1 MGDVGAHLAN
11 DGQLMKI
18 ALVSP
23 YDYPYPGG
31 VVKHISHLDKEFQRL
46 GHNVRIIAA
55 CSDDVGDVP
64 PQVIKVSGSIAHI
77 PFAGSVA
84 RITLS
89 PRVYRRVK
97 KILKR
102 EQFDVIHLHEPLT
115 PTLPLAVLRHA
126 PLSPQ
131 SVVVGTFHAYR
142 ESMHPGYDYAKP
154 LFEPFFGRLDGQI
167 AVSEAV
173 RDYLMPYFPC
183 NYRVIPNGIDLERFS
198 DPALRPLERFDDGK
212 LNILFVGRLEK
223 RKGFKYLLRAF
234 AQVKKAV
241 PEARLM
247 VVGAYDKDD
256 KEPFV
261 LYARQHRLRD
271 VRFIGQVSED
281 DLPRYYRT
289 CHVFCAPSTGFESFG
304 MILLEAM
311 AAGKPIVASNIDGY
325 RGVLEDGGEGL
336 LVQPEDERRL
346 AEALIRLLKDP
357 ALREKM
363 GRQGQAT
370 ATDYAWHK
378 VAQQVLDY
386 YRELLERKR
395 H

>member
-1 MGDVGAHLAN
+1 
-11 DGQLMKI
+11 MKI

-31 VVKHISHLDKEFQRL
+31 VVNHIFYLDREFRRL
-46 GHNVRIIAA
+46 GHDVRIIAA
-55 CSDDVGDVP
+55 CSEDVGDVP
-64 PQVIKVSGSIAHI
+64 RQVIKVSGSIAHV

-97 KILKR
+97 KILKQ
-102 EQFDVIHLHEPLT
+102 EQFDVIHLHEPMT
-115 PTLPLAVLRHA
+115 PTLPLSVLRHV

-142 ESMHPGYDYAKP
+142 ESNHPGYEYIKP
-154 LFEPFFGRLDGQI
+154 IFERFFDRLDGRI
-167 AVSEAV
+167 AVSEVV
-173 RDYLMPYFPC
+173 RDFLIPYFPGD
-183 NYRVIPNGIDLERFS
+183 YRIIPNGIDVERFG
-198 DPALRPLERFDDGK
+198 DPALRPIERFDDGK
-212 LNILFVGRLEK
+212 LNILFVGRLDK
-223 RKGFKYLLRAF
+223 RKGFKYLLQAF

-247 VVGAYDKDD
+247 VVGAYDKED
-256 KEPFV
+256 KAPYV

-271 VRFIGQVSED
+271 VRFIGYVSED

-304 MILLEAM
+304 IILLEAM
-311 AAGKPIVASNIDGY
+311 AAGKPIVASNIAGY
-325 RGVLEDGGEGL
+325 RSVLEDGEEGL
-336 LVQPEDERRL
+336 LVQPEDEQGL
-346 AEALIRLLKDP
+346 AETLIRLLKDS
-357 ALREKM
+357 ALRGRM
-363 GRQGQAT
+363 GHKGQAK
-370 ATDYAWHK
+370 ATVYSWQK

-386 YRELLERKR
+386 YRELLERKGR
-395 H
+395 

>member
-1 MGDVGAHLAN
+1 
-11 DGQLMKI
+11 MKI

-31 VVKHISHLDKEFQRL
+31 VVKHIFYLDKEFRRL
-46 GHNVRIIAA
+46 GHDIRIIAA

-84 RITLS
+84 RVTLS

-102 EQFDVIHLHEPLT
+102 EQFDVIHLHEPMT
-115 PTLPLAVLRHA
+115 PALPLAVLRHV
-126 PLSPQ
+126 PLSPR

-142 ESMHPGYDYAKP
+142 ESSHPGYDYVKP
-154 LFEPFFGRLDGQI
+154 VFKRFFSRLDGRI
-167 AVSEAV
+167 VVSEAV
-173 RDYLMPYFPC
+173 RDLLDSYFPDD
-183 NYRVIPNGIDLERFS
+183 YRIIPNGIDLERFS
-198 DPALRPLERFDDGK
+198 DPALRPIERFDDGK

-223 RKGFKYLLRAF
+223 RKGFKYLLQAF
-234 AQVKKAV
+234 AQVKKAI

-247 VVGAYDKDD
+247 VVGAYDKED

-304 MILLEAM
+304 IILLEAM

-325 RGVLEDGGEGL
+325 RGVLKNGDMGL
-336 LVQPEDERRL
+336 LVRPEDERRL
-346 AEALIRLLKDP
+346 ADALIRLLKDP
-357 ALREKM
+357 ALCGRM
-363 GRQGQAT
+363 GRHGQAK
-370 ATDYAWHK
+370 AADYSWDK
-378 VAQQVLDY
+378 VAQQILSY

-395 H
+395 R

>member
-1 MGDVGAHLAN
+1 
-11 DGQLMKI
+11 MKI

-31 VVKHISHLDKEFQRL
+31 VVKHISYLDKEFRRL
-46 GHNVRIIAA
+46 GHDVRIIAA

-64 PQVIKVSGSIAHI
+64 TQVIKVSGSIVHI

-115 PTLPLAVLRHA
+115 PALPLAVLRHA

-131 SVVVGTFHAYR
+131 AAVVGTFHAYR
-142 ESMHPGYDYAKP
+142 ESMHPGYEYARAIV
-154 LFEPFFGRLDGQI
+154 EPFFDRLDGHI
-167 AVSEAV
+167 AVSEVV
-173 RDYLMPYFPC
+173 RDYLVPYLPGD
-183 NYRVIPNGIDLERFS
+183 YRIIPNGIDLERFS
-198 DPALRPLERFDDGK
+198 DLDLRPLEQFDDGK

-223 RKGFKYLLRAF
+223 RKGFKYLLHAF
-234 AQVKKAV
+234 AQVKVAV
-241 PEARLM
+241 PEARLI

-271 VRFIGQVSED
+271 VRFIGYVSED

-304 MILLEAM
+304 IILLEAM
-311 AAGKPIVASNIDGY
+311 AAGKPIVASNIAGY
-325 RGVLEDGGEGL
+325 RGVLADGEEGL

-346 AEALIRLLKDP
+346 ADALVRLLKDP
-357 ALREKM
+357 LLCERM
-363 GRQGQAT
+363 GRQGQAK
-370 ATDYAWHK
+370 AADYSWDK
-378 VAQQVLDY
+378 VAQQILDY
-386 YRELLERKR
+386 YRELLEEKR

>member
-1 MGDVGAHLAN
+1 
-11 DGQLMKI
+11 MKI

-31 VVKHISHLDKEFQRL
+31 VVKHIFYLDREFRRL
-46 GHNVRIIAA
+46 GHDVRIIAA
-55 CSDDVGDVP
+55 CSDDVGEVP
-64 PQVIKVSGSIAHI
+64 WQVIKVSGSIAEV

-97 KILKR
+97 KILKE
-102 EQFDVIHLHEPLT
+102 EQFDVIHLHEPMT
-115 PTLPLAVLRHA
+115 PTLPLSVLRHV

-142 ESMHPGYDYAKP
+142 ENNHPGYEYVKP
-154 LFEPFFGRLDGQI
+154 IFGRFFDRLDGRI

-173 RDYLMPYFPC
+173 RDFLIPYFPGD
-183 NYRVIPNGIDLERFS
+183 YRVIPNGIDVERFS
-198 DPALRPLERFDDGK
+198 NPALRPIEGFDDGK
-212 LNILFVGRLEK
+212 LNILFVGRLDK

-234 AQVKKAV
+234 AQVKKIV

-247 VVGAYDKDD
+247 VVGAYDKED

-261 LYARQHRLRD
+261 LYARENRLRD
-271 VRFIGQVSED
+271 VRFIGYVSEE
-281 DLPRYYRT
+281 DLPRYYQT

-304 MILLEAM
+304 IILLEAM
-311 AAGKPIVASNIDGY
+311 AAGKPIVASDIDGY
-325 RGVLEDGGEGL
+325 RGVLEDGEEGL
-336 LVQPEDERRL
+336 LVQPEDERHL
-346 AEALIRLLKDP
+346 ADALIRLLKDP
-357 ALREKM
+357 ALRGRM
-363 GRQGQAT
+363 GQQGQAK
-370 ATDYAWHK
+370 ATDYSWRK

>member
-1 MGDVGAHLAN
+1 
-11 DGQLMKI
+11 MKI

-31 VVKHISHLDKEFQRL
+31 VVTHIFYLDKEFRRL
-46 GHNVRIIAA
+46 GHDVRIIAA
-55 CSDDVGDVP
+55 CSEDVGDVP
-64 PQVIKVSGSIAHI
+64 PQVIKVSGSIVPI
-77 PFAGSVA
+77 PAAGSVA

-102 EQFDVIHLHEPLT
+102 EQFDVIHLHEPMT
-115 PTLPLAVLRHA
+115 PTLPLAVLRHT

-142 ESMHPGYDYAKP
+142 ESAHPGYEYAKP
-154 LFEPFFGRLDGQI
+154 IFEPFFGRLDGRI
-167 AVSEAV
+167 AVSNAV
-173 RDYLMPYFPC
+173 RDYLAPYFPGD
-183 NYRVIPNGIDLERFS
+183 YRIIPNGIDLERFG
-198 DPALRPLERFDDGK
+198 DPALRPFERFDDGK

-234 AQVKKAV
+234 AQVRKAI
-241 PEARLM
+241 PEARLI
-247 VVGAYDKDD
+247 VVGAYDKED

-261 LYARQHRLRD
+261 LYARENRLRD

-304 MILLEAM
+304 IILLEAM

-346 AEALIRLLKDP
+346 AEALIYLLKDP

>member
-1 MGDVGAHLAN
+1 
-11 DGQLMKI
+11 MKI

-31 VVKHISHLDKEFQRL
+31 VVKHIFNLDKEFRRL
-46 GHNVRIIAA
+46 GHEVRIIAA
-55 CSDDVGDVP
+55 CSEDVGDVP
-64 PQVIKVSGSIAHI
+64 PQVIKVSGSIVHI
-77 PFAGSVA
+77 PAAGSVA

-102 EQFDVIHLHEPLT
+102 EQFDVIHLHEPMT
-115 PTLPLAVLRHA
+115 PTLPLAVLRHT

-142 ESMHPGYDYAKP
+142 ESAHPGYEYVKP
-154 LFEPFFGRLDGQI
+154 IFERFFDRLDGRI

-173 RDYLMPYFPC
+173 RDYLAPYFPGD
-183 NYRVIPNGIDLERFS
+183 YRIIPNGIDLERFG

-234 AQVKKAV
+234 AQVKQAV

-247 VVGAYDKDD
+247 VVGAYDKED

-261 LYARQHRLRD
+261 FYARENRLRD

-357 ALREKM
+357 ALRERM

>member
-1 MGDVGAHLAN
+1 
-11 DGQLMKI
+11 MKI

-31 VVKHISHLDKEFQRL
+31 VVKHIFNLDKEFRRL
-46 GHNVRIIAA
+46 GHDVRIIAA

-64 PQVIKVSGSIAHI
+64 PQVIKVSGSIANI

-115 PTLPLAVLRHA
+115 PALPLAVLRHA

-142 ESMHPGYDYAKP
+142 ESMHRGYDYAKSII
-154 LFEPFFGRLDGQI
+154 ESFFGRLDGQI
-167 AVSEAV
+167 AVSEIV
-173 RDYLMPYFPC
+173 RDYLSPYLPGD
-183 NYRVIPNGIDLERFS
+183 YRIIPNGIDLECFS
-198 DPALRPLERFDDGK
+198 NPALRPIEQFDDGK
-212 LNILFVGRLEK
+212 LNILFVGRLER
-223 RKGFKYLLRAF
+223 RKGFKYLLQAF
-234 AQVKKAV
+234 AQIQKAF
-241 PEARLM
+241 PETRLM
-247 VVGAYDKDD
+247 VVGAYDKED

-261 LYARQHRLRD
+261 LYAREHRLRD
-271 VRFIGQVSED
+271 VRFIGPVSED

-304 MILLEAM
+304 IILLEAM
-311 AAGKPIVASNIDGY
+311 AAGRPIVASDIDGY
-325 RGVLEDGGEGL
+325 RGVLEDGKEGL
-336 LVQPEDERRL
+336 LVQPEDARL
-346 AEALIRLLKDP
+346 LADALVRLLKDP
-357 ALREKM
+357 PLRESM
-363 GRQGQAT
+363 GRQGQAK
-370 ATDYAWHK
+370 ATRYSWDK
-378 VAQQVLDY
+378 VAQQVLGY
-386 YRELLERKR
+386 YRELLEEKR
-395 H
+395 R

>member
-1 MGDVGAHLAN
+1 
-11 DGQLMKI
+11 MKI

-31 VVKHISHLDKEFQRL
+31 VVNHIFYLDREFRRL
-46 GHNVRIIAA
+46 GHDVRIIAA
-55 CSDDVGDVP
+55 CSEDVGDIP
-64 PQVIKVSGSIAHI
+64 RQVIKVSGSIAHV

-97 KILKR
+97 KILKQ
-102 EQFDVIHLHEPLT
+102 EQFDVIHLHEPMT
-115 PTLPLAVLRHA
+115 PTLPLSVLRHV

-142 ESMHPGYDYAKP
+142 ESNHPGYEYIKP
-154 LFEPFFGRLDGQI
+154 IFERFFDRLDGRI
-167 AVSEAV
+167 AVSEVV
-173 RDYLMPYFPC
+173 RDFLIPYFPGD
-183 NYRVIPNGIDLERFS
+183 YRIIPNGIDVERFG
-198 DPALRPLERFDDGK
+198 DPALRPIERFDDSK
-212 LNILFVGRLEK
+212 RNILFVGRLDK
-223 RKGFKYLLRAF
+223 RKGFKYLLQAF

-247 VVGAYDKDD
+247 VVGAYDKED
-256 KEPFV
+256 KAPYV

-271 VRFIGQVSED
+271 VRFIGYVSED

-304 MILLEAM
+304 IILLEAM
-311 AAGKPIVASNIDGY
+311 AAGKPIVASNIAGY
-325 RGVLEDGGEGL
+325 RSVLEDGEEGL
-336 LVQPEDERRL
+336 LVEPEDERDL
-346 AEALIRLLKDP
+346 AEALIRLLQDP
-357 ALREKM
+357 AQRRRM
-363 GRQGQAT
+363 GHKGQAKAT
-370 ATDYAWHK
+370 AYSWQK

-386 YRELLERKR
+386 YQELLERKGR
-395 H
+395 

>member
-1 MGDVGAHLAN
+1 
-11 DGQLMKI
+11 MKI

-31 VVKHISHLDKEFQRL
+31 VVRHIFYLDKEFRRL
-46 GHNVRIIAA
+46 GHDIRIIAA

-89 PRVYRRVK
+89 PRIYRRVK

-115 PTLPLAVLRHA
+115 PTLPLAVLRHV

-142 ESMHPGYDYAKP
+142 ESMHPGYDYAKF
-154 LFEPFFGRLDGQI
+154 LFEPFFGRLDGRI

-173 RDYLMPYFPC
+173 REYLTPYFPGD
-183 NYRVIPNGIDLERFS
+183 YRIIPNGIDLERFG

-234 AQVKKAV
+234 AQVKQAV

-247 VVGAYDKDD
+247 VVGAYDKED

-304 MILLEAM
+304 IILLEAM
-311 AAGKPIVASNIDGY
+311 AAGRPIVASDIDGY
-325 RGVLEDGGEGL
+325 RGVLADGEEGL

-346 AEALIRLLKDP
+346 ADALVRLLKDP
-357 ALREKM
+357 ALRERM

-370 ATDYAWHK
+370 ATDYDWHK

-386 YRELLERKR
+386 YRELLEKKR

>member
-1 MGDVGAHLAN
+1 MR
-11 DGQLMKI
+11 I

-31 VVKHISHLDKEFQRL
+31 VVKHIFYLDKEFRRL
-46 GHNVRIIAA
+46 GHDVRIIAA
-55 CSDDVGDVP
+55 CSDEVGDVP
-64 PQVIKVSGSIAHI
+64 PQVIKVSGSIVHI
-77 PFAGSVA
+77 PAAGSVA

-97 KILKR
+97 KILKQ
-102 EQFDVIHLHEPLT
+102 EQFDVIHLHEPMT
-115 PTLPLAVLRHA
+115 PALPLAVLRHV

-142 ESMHPGYDYAKP
+142 ESAHPGYDYVKSI
-154 LFEPFFGRLDGQI
+154 FEPFFGRLDGRI

-173 RDYLMPYFPC
+173 REYLTPYFPGD
-183 NYRVIPNGIDLERFS
+183 YRVIPNGIDLERFG

-223 RKGFKYLLRAF
+223 RKGFKYLLQAF

-241 PEARLM
+241 PEARLI
-247 VVGAYDKDD
+247 VVGAYDKED

-304 MILLEAM
+304 IILLEAM
-311 AAGKPIVASNIDGY
+311 AAGKPIVASDIDGY
-325 RGVLEDGGEGL
+325 RGVLADGEEGL
-336 LVQPEDERRL
+336 LVQPEDKRRL
-346 AEALIRLLKDP
+346 ADALIRLLQDP
-357 ALREKM
+357 AMRERM

-370 ATDYAWHK
+370 ATDYAWQK
-378 VAQQVLDY
+378 VAQQILDY
-386 YRELLERKR
+386 YQELLERKR
-395 H
+395 Y

>member
-1 MGDVGAHLAN
+1 
-11 DGQLMKI
+11 MKI

-31 VVKHISHLDKEFQRL
+31 VVKHIFYLDREFQRL
-46 GHNVRIIAA
+46 GHDVRIIAA

-64 PQVIKVSGSIAHI
+64 PHVIKVSGSIAHI
-77 PFAGSVA
+77 PFAGSVG

-97 KILKR
+97 KILKQER
-102 EQFDVIHLHEPLT
+102 FDVIHIHEPLT
-115 PTLPLAVLRHA
+115 PALPLSVLRHA

-142 ESMHPGYDYAKP
+142 ESAHPGYEYVKP
-154 LFEPFFGRLDGQI
+154 IFEPFFNRLDGRI
-167 AVSEAV
+167 AVSEVV
-173 RDYLMPYFPC
+173 RELLLSYFPDD
-183 NYRVIPNGIDLERFS
+183 YRIIPNGIDLERFS
-198 DPALRPLERFDDGK
+198 DPALRPIERFDDGK
-212 LNILFVGRLEK
+212 LNVLFVGRLEK
-223 RKGFKYLLRAF
+223 RKGFKYLLQAF

-241 PEARLM
+241 PQARLI
-247 VVGAYDKDD
+247 VVGAYDKED

-271 VRFIGQVSED
+271 VRFIGYVSEE

-304 MILLEAM
+304 IILLEAM
-311 AAGKPIVASNIDGY
+311 AAGRPIVASNIDGY
-325 RGVLEDGGEGL
+325 RGVLEDGREGL
-336 LVQPEDERRL
+336 LIQPENEQLL
-346 AEALIRLLKDP
+346 ANALIRLLKDP
-357 ALREKM
+357 ALCERM
-363 GRQGQAT
+363 GRQGQAK
-370 ATDYAWHK
+370 AADYDWPK

-386 YRELLERKR
+386 YRELLEKKR
-395 H
+395 C

>member
-1 MGDVGAHLAN
+1 
-11 DGQLMKI
+11 MKI

-31 VVKHISHLDKEFQRL
+31 VVRHIFYLDKEFRRL
-46 GHNVRIIAA
+46 GHDIRIIAA

-89 PRVYRRVK
+89 PRIYRRVK

-115 PTLPLAVLRHA
+115 PTLPLAVLRHV

-142 ESMHPGYDYAKP
+142 ESTHPGYDYAKL
-154 LFEPFFGRLDGQI
+154 LFEPFFGRLDGHI
-167 AVSEAV
+167 AVSEVV
-173 RDYLMPYFPC
+173 RDYLLPYFPGD
-183 NYRVIPNGIDLERFS
+183 YRIIPNGIDLERFS
-198 DPALRPLERFDDGK
+198 DPALRSIEQFDDGK

-223 RKGFKYLLRAF
+223 RKGFKYLLQAF
-234 AQVKKAV
+234 AQVKQAV

-247 VVGAYDKDD
+247 VVGAYDKED

-304 MILLEAM
+304 IILLEAM
-311 AAGKPIVASNIDGY
+311 AAGRPIVASDIDGY
-325 RGVLEDGGEGL
+325 RGVLADGEEGL

-346 AEALIRLLKDP
+346 ADALVRLLKDP
-357 ALREKM
+357 ALRERM
-363 GRQGQAT
+363 GRQGQAK
-370 ATDYAWHK
+370 AANYVWQK

-386 YRELLERKR
+386 YRELLEKKR

>member
-1 MGDVGAHLAN
+1 
-11 DGQLMKI
+11 MKI
-18 ALVSP
+18 ALISP

-31 VVKHISHLDKEFQRL
+31 VVKHIFYLDREFRRL
-46 GHNVRIIAA
+46 GHDVRIIAA
-55 CSDDVGDVP
+55 CSDDVGEVP
-64 PQVIKVSGSIAHI
+64 QQVIKVSGSIAHI

-102 EQFDVIHLHEPLT
+102 EQFDVIHLHEPMT
-115 PTLPLAVLRHA
+115 PTLPLAVLRHV

-142 ESMHPGYDYAKP
+142 ESSHPGYEYAKP
-154 LFEPFFGRLDGQI
+154 IFERFFDRLDGRI
-167 AVSEAV
+167 VVSEAV
-173 RDYLMPYFPC
+173 RDLMTSYFPGD
-183 NYRVIPNGIDLERFS
+183 YRVIPNGIDLERFS
-198 DPALRPLERFDDGK
+198 DPALRPIEQFDDGK
-212 LNILFVGRLEK
+212 LNILFVGRLDK
-223 RKGFKYLLRAF
+223 RKGFKYLLQAF
-234 AQVKKAV
+234 AQVKKAI
-241 PEARLM
+241 PQARLM
-247 VVGAYDKDD
+247 VVGAYDKED
-256 KEPFV
+256 KAEFV
-261 LYARQHRLRD
+261 LYARQHRVRD
-271 VRFIGQVSED
+271 VRFIGFVSED

-304 MILLEAM
+304 IILLEAM
-311 AAGKPIVASNIDGY
+311 AAGKPIVASNIAGY
-325 RGVLEDGGEGL
+325 RGVLEGGGEGL

-357 ALREKM
+357 ALRERM
-363 GRQGQAT
+363 GRQGQAK
-370 ATDYAWHK
+370 AADYSWQK

-395 H
+395 R

>member
-1 MGDVGAHLAN
+1 
-11 DGQLMKI
+11 MKI

-31 VVKHISHLDKEFQRL
+31 VVQHISSLDREFRRL
-46 GHNVRIIAA
+46 GHDVRIIAA
-55 CSDDVGDVP
+55 CSEDVGEVP
-64 PQVIKVSGSIAHI
+64 QQVIKVSGSIVHI
-77 PFAGSVA
+77 PFAGSVG

-97 KILKR
+97 KILKQ
-102 EQFDVIHLHEPLT
+102 EQFDVIHVHEPLT
-115 PTLPLAVLRHA
+115 PALPLTVLRHV

-142 ESMHPGYDYAKP
+142 ESLHPGYEYVKP
-154 LFEPFFGRLDGQI
+154 FFEPFFNRLDGRI
-167 AVSEAV
+167 AVSEVV
-173 RDYLMPYFPC
+173 RDLLASYFPDD
-183 NYRVIPNGIDLERFS
+183 YRVIPNGIDVERFK
-198 DPALRPLERFDDGK
+198 DPALRPIEQFDDGK

-234 AQVKKAV
+234 AQVKQAV
-241 PEARLM
+241 PEARLL
-247 VVGAYDKDD
+247 VVGAYDKED

-281 DLPRYYRT
+281 DLPHYYRT

-304 MILLEAM
+304 IILLEAM
-311 AAGKPIVASNIDGY
+311 AAGKPIVASDIDGY
-325 RGVLEDGGEGL
+325 RGVLDDGEEGI
-336 LVQPEDERRL
+336 LVPPEDERRL
-346 AEALIRLLKDP
+346 ADALIRLLKDP
-357 ALREKM
+357 ALRGRM
-363 GRQGQAT
+363 GRQGQAK
-370 ATDYAWHK
+370 AKDYSWQK

-395 H
+395 R

>member
-1 MGDVGAHLAN
+1 
-11 DGQLMKI
+11 MKI

-23 YDYPYPGG
+23 YDYSYPGG
-31 VVKHISHLDKEFQRL
+31 VVNHIFYLDKEFRRL
-46 GHNVRIIAA
+46 GHDVRIITA

-77 PFAGSVA
+77 PFAGSVG
-84 RITLS
+84 RVTLS

-102 EQFDVIHLHEPLT
+102 EQFDVIHVHEPLT
-115 PTLPLAVLRHA
+115 PTLPLSVLRHA

-131 SVVVGTFHAYR
+131 SVLVGTFHAYR
-142 ESMHPGYDYAKP
+142 ESMPPGYDYARP
-154 LFEPFFGRLDGQI
+154 IFEPFFNRLDGRI
-167 AVSEAV
+167 AVSEVV
-173 RDYLMPYFPC
+173 RDYLMPYLPGD
-183 NYRVIPNGIDLERFS
+183 YRIIPNGIDLERFS
-198 DPALRPLERFDDGK
+198 DPALRPIERFDDGK

-223 RKGFKYLLRAF
+223 RKGLKYLLQAF
-234 AQVKKAV
+234 AQVKRAV

-271 VRFIGQVSED
+271 VGFIGPVSED

-304 MILLEAM
+304 IILLEAM
-311 AAGKPIVASNIDGY
+311 AAGRPIVASGIDGY
-325 RGVLEDGGEGL
+325 RGVLEDGREGL
-336 LVQPEDERRL
+336 LVQPEDERCL
-346 AEALIRLLKDP
+346 ADALVRLLQDP
-357 ALREKM
+357 ALRERM
-363 GRQGQAT
+363 GRQGQAK
-370 ATDYAWHK
+370 AADYSWDK

-395 H
+395 R

>member
-1 MGDVGAHLAN
+1 
-11 DGQLMKI
+11 MKI

-31 VVKHISHLDKEFQRL
+31 VVRHIFYLDKEFRRL
-46 GHNVRIIAA
+46 GHDIRIIAA

-89 PRVYRRVK
+89 PRIYRRVK

-115 PTLPLAVLRHA
+115 PTLPLAVLRHV

-142 ESMHPGYDYAKP
+142 ESMHPGYDYAKL
-154 LFEPFFGRLDGQI
+154 LFEPFFGRLDGHI
-167 AVSEAV
+167 AVSEVV
-173 RDYLMPYFPC
+173 RDYLLPYFPGD
-183 NYRVIPNGIDLERFS
+183 YRIIPNGIDLERFS
-198 DPALRPLERFDDGK
+198 DPALRSIEQFDDGK

-223 RKGFKYLLRAF
+223 RKGFKYLLQAF
-234 AQVKKAV
+234 AQVKQAV

-247 VVGAYDKDD
+247 VVGAYDKED

-304 MILLEAM
+304 IILLEAM
-311 AAGKPIVASNIDGY
+311 AAGRPIVASDIDGY
-325 RGVLEDGGEGL
+325 RGVLADGEEGL

-346 AEALIRLLKDP
+346 ADALVRLLKDP
-357 ALREKM
+357 ALRERM
-363 GRQGQAT
+363 GRQGQAK
-370 ATDYAWHK
+370 AANYVWQK

-386 YRELLERKR
+386 YRELLEKKR

>member
-1 MGDVGAHLAN
+1 
-11 DGQLMKI
+11 MKI

-31 VVKHISHLDKEFQRL
+31 VVKHISYLDKEFQRL
-46 GHNVRIIAA
+46 GHDVRIIAA

-64 PQVIKVSGSIAHI
+64 PQVIKVSGSSAHI

-97 KILKR
+97 RILRR

-115 PTLPLAVLRHA
+115 PALPLAVLRHA

-154 LFEPFFGRLDGQI
+154 LFEPFFDRLDGHI
-167 AVSEAV
+167 AVSEVV
-173 RDYLMPYFPC
+173 RDYLLPYFPGD
-183 NYRVIPNGIDLERFS
+183 YRVIPNGIDLERFG
-198 DPALRPLERFDDGK
+198 DPALRPMERFDDGK

-234 AQVKKAV
+234 GLVKEAV

-247 VVGAYDKDD
+247 VVGAYDKED

-261 LYARQHRLRD
+261 LYARRHRLRD
-271 VRFIGQVSED
+271 VRFIGYVSED

-304 MILLEAM
+304 IILLEAM
-311 AAGKPIVASNIDGY
+311 AAGKPIVASNIAGY
-325 RGVLEDGGEGL
+325 RSVVEDGGEGL
-336 LVQPEDERRL
+336 LVQPENERRL
-346 AEALIRLLKDP
+346 ADALVRLLKDP
-357 ALREKM
+357 DLRGRM
-363 GRQGQAT
+363 GRQGQTKA
-370 ATDYAWHK
+370 ADYSWDK

-386 YRELLERKR
+386 YRELLEEKR

>member
-1 MGDVGAHLAN
+1 M
-11 DGQLMKI
+11 
-18 ALVSP
+18 VSP

-31 VVKHISHLDKEFQRL
+31 VVKHIFYLDKEFRRL
-46 GHNVRIIAA
+46 GHDVRIIAA
-55 CSDDVGDVP
+55 CSDEVGDVP
-64 PQVIKVSGSIAHI
+64 PQVIKVSGSIVHI
-77 PFAGSVA
+77 PAAGSVA

-97 KILKR
+97 KILKQ
-102 EQFDVIHLHEPLT
+102 EQFDVIHLHEPMT
-115 PTLPLAVLRHA
+115 PALPLAVLRHV

-142 ESMHPGYDYAKP
+142 ESAHPGYDYVKSI
-154 LFEPFFGRLDGQI
+154 FEPFFGRLDGRI

-173 RDYLMPYFPC
+173 REYLTPYFPGD
-183 NYRVIPNGIDLERFS
+183 YRVIPNGIDLERFG

-223 RKGFKYLLRAF
+223 RKGFKYLLQAF

-241 PEARLM
+241 PEARLI
-247 VVGAYDKDD
+247 VVGAYDKED

-304 MILLEAM
+304 IILLEAM
-311 AAGKPIVASNIDGY
+311 AAGKPIVASDIDGY
-325 RGVLEDGGEGL
+325 RGVLADGEEGL

-346 AEALIRLLKDP
+346 ADALIRLLQDP
-357 ALREKM
+357 AMRERM

-370 ATDYAWHK
+370 ATDYAWQK
-378 VAQQVLDY
+378 VAQQILDY
-386 YRELLERKR
+386 YQELLERKR
-395 H
+395 Y

>member
-1 MGDVGAHLAN
+1 
-11 DGQLMKI
+11 MKI

-31 VVKHISHLDKEFQRL
+31 VVKHIFYLDRECRRL
-46 GHNVRIIAA
+46 GHDVRIIAA

-64 PQVIKVSGSIAHI
+64 PQVIKVSGSIANI

-115 PTLPLAVLRHA
+115 PALPLAVLRHA

-142 ESMHPGYDYAKP
+142 ESMHRGYDYAKSII
-154 LFEPFFGRLDGQI
+154 ESFFGRLDGQI
-167 AVSEAV
+167 AVSEIV
-173 RDYLMPYFPC
+173 RDYLSPYLPGD
-183 NYRVIPNGIDLERFS
+183 YRIIPNGIDLECFS
-198 DPALRPLERFDDGK
+198 NPALRPIEQFDDGK
-212 LNILFVGRLEK
+212 LNILFVGRLER
-223 RKGFKYLLRAF
+223 RKGFKYLLQAF
-234 AQVKKAV
+234 AQIQKAF
-241 PEARLM
+241 PETRLM
-247 VVGAYDKDD
+247 VVGAYDKED

-261 LYARQHRLRD
+261 LYAREHRLRD
-271 VRFIGQVSED
+271 VRFIGPVSED

-304 MILLEAM
+304 IILLEAM
-311 AAGKPIVASNIDGY
+311 AAGRPIVASDIDGY
-325 RGVLEDGGEGL
+325 RGVLEDGKEGL
-336 LVQPEDERRL
+336 LVQPEDARL
-346 AEALIRLLKDP
+346 LADALVRLLKDP
-357 ALREKM
+357 ALRERM
-363 GRQGQAT
+363 GRQGQAK
-370 ATDYAWHK
+370 ATGYSWDK
-378 VAQQVLDY
+378 VAQQVLGY
-386 YRELLERKR
+386 YRELLEEKR

>member
-1 MGDVGAHLAN
+1 
-11 DGQLMKI
+11 MKI

-31 VVKHISHLDKEFQRL
+31 VVKHIFYLDKEFRRL
-46 GHNVRIIAA
+46 GHDVRIIAA
-55 CSDDVGDVP
+55 CSEDVGDVP
-64 PQVIKVSGSIAHI
+64 PQVIKVSGSIVPI
-77 PFAGSVA
+77 PAAGSVA

-102 EQFDVIHLHEPLT
+102 EQFDVIHLHEPMT
-115 PTLPLAVLRHA
+115 PALPLAVLRHT

-142 ESMHPGYDYAKP
+142 ESNHPGYEYAKP
-154 LFEPFFGRLDGQI
+154 IFERFFSRLDGRI

-173 RDYLMPYFPC
+173 REYLTPYFPGD
-183 NYRVIPNGIDLERFS
+183 YRIIPNGIDLERFG
-198 DPALRPLERFDDGK
+198 DPALRPFERFDDGK

-223 RKGFKYLLRAF
+223 RKGFKYLLQAF
-234 AQVKKAV
+234 AQVKKSV
-241 PEARLM
+241 PQARLM
-247 VVGAYDKDD
+247 VVGAYDKED

-261 LYARQHRLRD
+261 LYARENRLRD

-304 MILLEAM
+304 IILLEAM
-311 AAGKPIVASNIDGY
+311 AAGRPIVASNIDGY
-325 RGVLEDGGEGL
+325 RGVVDDGMEGL

-346 AEALIRLLKDP
+346 AEALIHLLKDP
-357 ALREKM
+357 ALRERM

>member
-1 MGDVGAHLAN
+1 
-11 DGQLMKI
+11 MKI

-31 VVKHISHLDKEFQRL
+31 VVNHIFYLDREFQRL
-46 GHNVRIIAA
+46 GHDVRIIAA
-55 CSDDVGDVP
+55 CSEDVGDVP
-64 PQVIKVSGSIAHI
+64 RQVIKVSGSIAHV

-97 KILKR
+97 KILKQ
-102 EQFDVIHLHEPLT
+102 EQFDVIHLHEPMT
-115 PTLPLAVLRHA
+115 PTLPLSVLRHV

-142 ESMHPGYDYAKP
+142 ESNHPGYEYIKP
-154 LFEPFFGRLDGQI
+154 IFERFFDRLDGRI
-167 AVSEAV
+167 AVSEVV
-173 RDYLMPYFPC
+173 RDFLIPYFPGD
-183 NYRVIPNGIDLERFS
+183 YRIIPNGIDVERFG
-198 DPALRPLERFDDGK
+198 DPALRPIERFDDGK
-212 LNILFVGRLEK
+212 LNILFVGRLDK
-223 RKGFKYLLRAF
+223 RKGFKYLLQAF

-247 VVGAYDKDD
+247 VVGAYDKED
-256 KEPFV
+256 KAPYV

-271 VRFIGQVSED
+271 VRFIGYVSED

-304 MILLEAM
+304 IILLEAM
-311 AAGKPIVASNIDGY
+311 AAGKPIVASNIAGY
-325 RGVLEDGGEGL
+325 RSVLEDGEEGL
-336 LVQPEDERRL
+336 LVQPEDEQGL
-346 AEALIRLLKDP
+346 AETLIRLLKDS
-357 ALREKM
+357 ALRGRM
-363 GRQGQAT
+363 GHKGQAK
-370 ATDYAWHK
+370 ATVYSWQK

-386 YRELLERKR
+386 YRELLERKGR
-395 H
+395 

>member
-1 MGDVGAHLAN
+1 
-11 DGQLMKI
+11 MKI

-31 VVKHISHLDKEFQRL
+31 VVTHIFYLDKEFRRL
-46 GHNVRIIAA
+46 GHDVRIIAA
-55 CSDDVGDVP
+55 CSEDVGDVP
-64 PQVIKVSGSIAHI
+64 PQVIKVSGSIVPI
-77 PFAGSVA
+77 PAAGSVA

-102 EQFDVIHLHEPLT
+102 EQFDVIHLHEPMT
-115 PTLPLAVLRHA
+115 PTLPLAVLRHT

-142 ESMHPGYDYAKP
+142 ESAHPGYEYVKP
-154 LFEPFFGRLDGQI
+154 IFERFFDRLDGRI

-173 RDYLMPYFPC
+173 RDYLVPYFPGD
-183 NYRVIPNGIDLERFS
+183 YRIIPNGIDLERFG

-223 RKGFKYLLRAF
+223 RKGFKYLLQAF
-234 AQVKKAV
+234 AQVKKSV
-241 PEARLM
+241 PEARLI
-247 VVGAYDKDD
+247 VVGAYDKED

-261 LYARQHRLRD
+261 LYARENRLRD

-304 MILLEAM
+304 IILLEAM
-311 AAGKPIVASNIDGY
+311 AAGRPIVASSIDGY
-325 RGVLEDGGEGL
+325 RGVLEDGEEGL

-346 AEALIRLLKDP
+346 ADALVGLLRDP
-357 ALREKM
+357 ALRERM
-363 GRQGQAT
+363 GRQGQAK
-370 ATDYAWHK
+370 ATDYSWDK

-386 YRELLERKR
+386 YRELLEEKKT
-395 H
+395 

>member
-1 MGDVGAHLAN
+1 
-11 DGQLMKI
+11 MKI

-31 VVKHISHLDKEFQRL
+31 VVKHIFYLEKEFRRL
-46 GHNVRIIAA
+46 GHDVRIIAA
-55 CSDDVGDVP
+55 CSEDVGEVP
-64 PQVIKVSGSIAHI
+64 PQVIKVSGSIAEV

-102 EQFDVIHLHEPLT
+102 ERFDVIHLHEPMT
-115 PTLPLAVLRHA
+115 PTLPLSVLRHA
-126 PLSPQ
+126 PLSPE

-142 ESMHPGYDYAKP
+142 ESNHPGYEYAKP
-154 LFEPFFGRLDGQI
+154 IFEPFFDRLDGRI
-167 AVSEAV
+167 VVSEAV
-173 RDYLMPYFPC
+173 RNLLASYFPED
-183 NYRVIPNGIDLERFS
+183 YRVIPNGIDLERFS
-198 DPALRPLERFDDGK
+198 DPTLLPIERFDDGK

-241 PEARLM
+241 PQTRLM

-261 LYARQHRLRD
+261 LYAREHRLRD
-271 VRFIGQVSED
+271 VRFIGYVSEEA
-281 DLPRYYRT
+281 LPRYYRT

-304 MILLEAM
+304 IILLEAM

-325 RGVLEDGGEGL
+325 RGVVEDGEEGL

-346 AEALIRLLKDP
+346 AEALVRLLKDP
-357 ALREKM
+357 ALREGM
-363 GRQGQAT
+363 GRQGQVKA
-370 ATDYAWHK
+370 ANYSWDK
-378 VAQQVLDY
+378 VAKQILSY
-386 YRELLERKR
+386 YRELLEKKR
-395 H
+395 R

>member
-1 MGDVGAHLAN
+1 
-11 DGQLMKI
+11 MKI

-31 VVKHISHLDKEFQRL
+31 VVKHIFYLDREFRRL
-46 GHNVRIIAA
+46 GHDVRIIAA
-55 CSDDVGDVP
+55 CSEDVGDVP

-77 PFAGSVA
+77 PFAGSVG

-102 EQFDVIHLHEPLT
+102 EQFDVIHVHEPLT
-115 PTLPLAVLRHA
+115 PALPLSVLRHV
-126 PLSPQ
+126 PLSPR

-142 ESMHPGYDYAKP
+142 ESAHPGYEYVKP
-154 LFEPFFGRLDGQI
+154 IFEPFFNRLDGRI
-167 AVSEAV
+167 VVSEAV
-173 RDYLMPYFPC
+173 RDLLASYFPDD
-183 NYRVIPNGIDLERFS
+183 YRIIPNGIDLERFG
-198 DPALRPLERFDDGK
+198 DPALRPIERFDDGK
-212 LNILFVGRLEK
+212 LNVLFVGRLEK

-234 AQVKKAV
+234 AQVRKAV
-241 PEARLM
+241 PQARLM
-247 VVGAYDKDD
+247 VVGAFDKED

-261 LYARQHRLRD
+261 LYAREHRLHN
-271 VRFIGQVSED
+271 VRFIGYVSEE

-304 MILLEAM
+304 IILLEAM

-325 RGVLEDGGEGL
+325 RGVLEDGREGL

-346 AEALIRLLKDP
+346 ADALIRLLKDP
-357 ALREKM
+357 ALRDRM
-363 GRQGQAT
+363 GHQGQAK
-370 ATDYAWHK
+370 AADYSWDK
-378 VAQQVLDY
+378 VAKQVLDY
-386 YRELLERKR
+386 YRELLEKKR
-395 H
+395 C

>member
-1 MGDVGAHLAN
+1 
-11 DGQLMKI
+11 MKI

-31 VVKHISHLDKEFQRL
+31 VVRHIFYLDKEFRRL
-46 GHNVRIIAA
+46 GHDIRIIAA

-89 PRVYRRVK
+89 PRIYRRVK

-115 PTLPLAVLRHA
+115 PTLPLAVLRHV

-142 ESMHPGYDYAKP
+142 ESTHPGYDYAKF

-173 RDYLMPYFPC
+173 REYLTPYFPGD
-183 NYRVIPNGIDLERFS
+183 YRIIPNGIDLERFS
-198 DPALRPLERFDDGK
+198 DPALRSIEQFDDGK

-223 RKGFKYLLRAF
+223 RKGFKYLLQAF
-234 AQVKKAV
+234 AQVKQAV

-247 VVGAYDKDD
+247 VVGAYDKED

-304 MILLEAM
+304 IILLEAM
-311 AAGKPIVASNIDGY
+311 AAGRPIVASDIDGY
-325 RGVLEDGGEGL
+325 RGVLADGEEGL

-346 AEALIRLLKDP
+346 ADALVRLLKDP
-357 ALREKM
+357 ALRERM
-363 GRQGQAT
+363 GRQGQAK
-370 ATDYAWHK
+370 AANYVWQK

-386 YRELLERKR
+386 YRELLEKKR